1 MFSQRLI
8 LTIDIIGGKGGGIFM
23 KVAVIG
29 AMEEEVELL
38 RTSIE
43 SIHTTMIAHCEFI
56 EGVLGGHEVILVKS
70 GIGKVNA
77 AMATTLLL
85 KMFKPDV
92 VLNTGSA
99 GGFQQSLEVGTVVI
113 SDEVRHHDVNVT
125 IFGYDHGQV
134 PGLPAAYKA
143 DRKLMKLAQQAV
155 EEIDEHAYAI
165 GLIASSDSFM
175 SDAEHVERVKKIFPS
190 MIAAE
195 MEAAAVAQVC
205 HQFETPF
212 VVIRALS
219 DIAGK
224 DASMSFEE
232 FLPVAARHSTAIVL
246 RVLSKL

>member
-1 MFSQRLI
+1 
-8 LTIDIIGGKGGGIFM
+8 M
-23 KVAVIG
+23 KVAIIG

-38 RTSIE
+38 RAAIE
-43 SIHTTMIAHCEFI
+43 SVHTKTIAHCEFI
-56 EGVLGGHEVILVKS
+56 EGVIGEHEVILVKS

-85 KMFKPDV
+85 EIYKPDV

-99 GGFQQSLEVGTVVI
+99 GGFEQSLEVGTIVI
-113 SDEVRHHDVNVT
+113 SDEVKHHDVNVT
-125 IFGYDHGQV
+125 VFGYEYGQV
-134 PGLPAAYKA
+134 PGLPAAYTA
-143 DRKLMKLAQQAV
+143 DPKLIELAKEAV
-155 EEIDEHAYAI
+155 TEIGEHAFAV

-175 SDAEHVERVKKIFPS
+175 SDPAHVEQVKSLFPT

-205 HQFETPF
+205 HQFEAPF

-224 DASMSFEE
+224 DASVSFEE
-232 FLPVAARHSTAIVL
+232 FLPVAARHSTEIVL